1 MGRISAASLIVFLV
15 VFTISCSSDSSP
27 TLQLRTG
34 PIGEDAFRF
43 QVRKIASLQPSQFEI
58 TCGQIDNGSVD
69 ATLTADFLE
78 AFQRTNPFVTVVRPL
93 AYHSADARRA
103 VEIIAEECESA
114 SVRIAACG
122 GTVRSNERPSAVGAQ
137 RVDMGTIERHTDVSE
152 LIVIGTVVERN
163 LLAERV
169 ASHGQGNLFP
179 EEPLHDGQ
187 EGLEQIA
194 PAIIR
199 CIGQYTVEVSQ
210 VLKDVHSDPLPS
222 QIDIRVEER
231 EAYPSEGYVIEVAT
245 PFALG
250 ERITWFLHKTGVS
263 GRYVIFGPQQVLSET
278 VDIDGDYSHE
288 GQQLS
293 VEEFVGRV
301 SAQAARVPE
310 ALWPLDVL
318 KTPIP

>member
-1 MGRISAASLIVFLV
+1 MRRINAAALV
-15 VFTISCSSDSSP
+15 VLVVVLTMACSSSSLA
-27 TLQLRTG
+27 LQLRTG
-34 PIGEDAFRF
+34 SVTEERFRV
-43 QVRKIASLQPSQFEI
+43 QVGKIASLQPSQFDI
-58 TCGQIDNGSVD
+58 ACGQINSGSID
-69 ATLTADFLE
+69 AALTAEFLE
-78 AFQRTNPFVTVVRPL
+78 AFQSTDPFVTVVRPL
-93 AYHSADARRA
+93 EYHSSDASRA

-114 SVRIAACG
+114 SVRMAACG
-122 GTVRSNERPSAVGAQ
+122 GSVRSNERPSAVGAQ

-152 LIVIGTVVERN
+152 LIVIGTVVECN
-163 LLAERV
+163 LLAEKV
-169 ASHGQGNLFP
+169 APHG
-179 EEPLHDGQ
+179 D

-199 CIGQYTVEVSQ
+199 CTARYLIDVSQ

-222 QIDIRVEER
+222 QLDVRVEER

-245 PFALG
+245 PFAVG
-250 ERITWFLHKTGVS
+250 ERITWFLHKAGNS
-263 GRYVIFGPQQVLSET
+263 GHYVIFGPQQVLSDT

-293 VEEFVGRV
+293 VEEFIGRV
-301 SAQAARVPE
+301 AAQAAQVPS